1 MSSIALLA
9 GATVAAGAL
18 AAGGAVGASMISADA
33 ARKANASNN
42 SATKKYMKEILAIA
56 NESYG
61 AEMAAASNLGAK
73 QGGLSGTYINNV
85 RGESDRFL
93 GRADQIIGSAPDYA
107 TSLQIAD
114 DEWKKYL
121 GDFEKRSKTI
131 VTDSAKQALT
141 YNQENIQSFIDF
153 ANALSD
159 SNLAQSRKM
168 LSDAD
173 PYYTRQLDASGKV
186 NLDLTQGL
194 IPSEMAAQVARASAE
209 GSRQSGTLGTS
220 LNINRTAR
228 DFGLT
233 SLDLMKEG
241 QRLNSIRSND
251 IYNQMIAGRQVNSEK
266 IADWLGVSTQ
276 DATRINTMN
285 SAGLLDAQ
293 QTGVNIKLTGAGNIF
308 SARNAANTNYLSA
321 MSTAYGNAFGQD
333 SATARAQAAMEAQA
347 AANRA
352 AMAAGAKG
360 QGLSN
365 SYAAAANTQGATVA
379 AMNAVQGAVNT
390 TAGSLSTL
398 GMYAA
403 LSNRGSTGFTGLNT
417 KTGFYGDAASAAAA
431 TGLNANQIGYWPGG
445 SQGGYYAMGA

>member
-9 GATVAAGAL
+9 GATVAAGAI
-18 AAGGAVGASMISADA
+18 AAGGAVTASAMSADA

-42 SATKKYMKEILAIA
+42 SATKKYMKQVLAIA
-56 NESYG
+56 NEAYG
-61 AEMAAASNLGAK
+61 AEMAAAANLGAK
-73 QGGLSGTYINNV
+73 QGGLSGTYINNT

-93 GRADQIIGSAPDYA
+93 GRTDKITGEAPDYA
-107 TSLQIAD
+107 TSLRLAD
-114 DEWKKYL
+114 DEWKGYV
-121 GDFEKRSKTI
+121 GDFEKRSKTL

-194 IPSEMAAQVARASAE
+194 IPSEMAAQTARASAE
-209 GSRQSGTLGTS
+209 GSLRSGTLGTS
-220 LNINRTAR
+220 LNMNRTAR
-228 DFGLT
+228 DFGLM

-266 IADWLGVSTQ
+266 IADWLGVSTE
-276 DATRINTMN
+276 DATRVNALS
-285 SAGLLDAQ
+285 SAGLLEAQ
-293 QTGVNIKLTGAGNIF
+293 QWGVNMKLTGAGNIF
-308 SARNAANTNYLSA
+308 NARNAANTNYLSA
-321 MSTAYGNAFGQD
+321 MTTAYGNAFGQD

-352 AMAAGAKG
+352 ALSAGASG
-360 QGLSN
+360 QGLAN
-365 SYAAAANTQGATVA
+365 SQAAAANTANSTIASANMVHGTAST
-379 AMNAVQGAVNT
+379 M
-390 TAGSLSTL
+390 AGSLSTL

-403 LSNRGSTGFTGLNT
+403 LSRGGGTGFTGLNA

-431 TGLNANQIGYWPGG
+431 TGLNSSQIGYWPGG
-445 SQGGYYAMGA
+445 SQGGYYPMA